1 MASPERSRVASD
13 RRCYRGHVARLAIDR
28 TADRSGSLAP
38 VEESGAAVP
47 TATLAPLRARW
58 LGRVAY
64 RDAWELQ
71 HRVVRARAA
80 GLIGDQLILLEHD
93 PVLTLGRHADP
104 SHVRVSAAVLRR
116 QGVEVIQVERG
127 GEVTYHGPGQLVAY
141 PILRLADRGLLLRP
155 FVRALEAEMID
166 ACAAGGVAAGRRDGL
181 PGCWCVLDTEAPRKI
196 GALGVRVERGVTY
209 HGIALNVDTDLRM
222 FDLIDA
228 CGMPNVVSTSIAD
241 EVGRTA
247 EAPSTAAVGRAA
259 AAFADSF
266 ARAVGASLEG
276 ALPPEADSTSE
287 RAQLEAEV
295 AVALAALPDPAALDP
310 ALADPASA
318 PDTAPGPPL
327 EAAR

>member
-1 MASPERSRVASD
+1 
-13 RRCYRGHVARLAIDR
+13 VARLAIDR

-93 PVLTLGRHADP
+93 PVLTLGKHADP
-104 SHVRVSAAVLRR
+104 AHVRASTPTLTAR
-116 QGVEVIQVERG
+116 GVEVVRVERG

-141 PILRLADRGLLLRP
+141 PILRLADRELLLRP
-155 FVRALEAEMID
+155 FVRALEAGMIG

-181 PGCWCVLDTEAPRKI
+181 PGCWCALDTEAPRKI

-209 HGIALNVDTDLRM
+209 HGIALNVNTDLVM

-259 AAFADSF
+259 AAFADAF

-276 ALPPEADSTSE
+276 ALPPEADSASE

-295 AVALAALPDPAALDP
+295 AAALAALPDPAAPVPDVAAPVPDLAAAPDP
-310 ALADPASA
+310 ADPARPPA
-318 PDTAPGPPL
+318 PHTAPVPPL
-327 EAAR
+327 EAPR